1 MLSPELLVPSSL
13 TEAARLLRQR
23 EDEAKAISGGTAV
36 VLLMRQRLIAPSYLV
51 ALYALPDMSYI
62 RREPGEGLRIGALTP
77 IRDVE
82 TSPLVRQHAPVLAY
96 AMGRVASVRV
106 RCAATV
112 GGNLAEADYASD
124 PHGVL
129 IMLDAE
135 VRVVGPDGER
145 VIPMR
150 ELITGHYE
158 TSLRPDELIAEL
170 RVPQMHPLTRAG
182 YIKYTTR
189 SSEDRPAV
197 GVASLARLDSSGRLE
212 DLRVVVTAVAQ
223 TPQQLPEAERLALGE
238 RPAESLAREIAD
250 RYAAH
255 IEPLEDQR
263 ASAWYR
269 TQLIRTLVR
278 RGIEQLL
285 AGQGAHT

>member
-1 MLSPELLVPSSL
+1 MLSPELLVPSSPV
-13 TEAARLLRQR
+13 EAARLLRQH

-51 ALYALPDMSYI
+51 ALYALPGLSYI
-62 RREPGEGLRIGALTP
+62 HHEPGEGLRIGALTS

-129 IMLDAE
+129 IALDAE
-135 VRVVGPDGER
+135 VRAVGPEGER
-145 VIPMR
+145 AIPMR

-158 TSLRPDELIAEL
+158 TSLRPDELITEL
-170 RVPQMHPLTRAG
+170 RVPEVHPNTRTS

-197 GVASLARLDSSGRLE
+197 GVASLARLDAAGKLE
-212 DLRVVVTAVAQ
+212 DLRVVVTAVAE
-223 TPQQLPEAERLALGE
+223 TPQQVPDAEQLALGE
-238 RPAESLAREIAD
+238 RPSESLAAEVAG
-250 RYAAH
+250 RYAMR

-269 TQLIRTLVR
+269 TELIRTLVR
-278 RGIEQLL
+278 RGL
-285 AGQGAHT
+285 AEVFAEQGAQP